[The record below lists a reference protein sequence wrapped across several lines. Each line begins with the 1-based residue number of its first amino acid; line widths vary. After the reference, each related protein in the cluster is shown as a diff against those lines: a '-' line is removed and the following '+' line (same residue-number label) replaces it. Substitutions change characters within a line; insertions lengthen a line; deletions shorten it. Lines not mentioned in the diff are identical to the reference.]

1 MCSRVSE
8 DCGSPKVS
16 RQQTLSDVAQIID
29 CEHKTAPKAKTGEEF
44 AFSVGTPALR
54 LNYINLDEAKPVDLA
69 TYREWTKRS
78 EPCQGDV
85 ILAREAPVGGVGI
98 VGPNQRVCLGQRTV
112 LIRANSEIVNS
123 HFLYYYLQSSFIQKW
138 MSERSSG
145 STVAHLNVSDIRNL
159 PINYLPSLSEQKSIS
174 SRINDLDLL
183 AQHDR
188 TFLKSISDHLMDLV
202 PHFQRSRESVSLG
215 NLYEVG
221 LSGVW
226 GDDNHS
232 SKASIPVSVLRG
244 KDLEDYFLTL
254 EFSPP
259 TRYLSQAQIA
269 SRKII
274 RGEIWTAGSGSLGP
288 SLPITAETET
298 IGNFENLLYS
308 NFIKRLVPISSN
320 DFYGISWLCM
330 VSAWKKGEFQNYRS
344 GTAMPNLDADFM
356 LQGVQ
361 VPLLSEVER
370 SEINRLVDVFLSSEI
385 RREIN
390 SCRENK
396 YRFIEIL
403 YPARDSS
410 RSDFVKI

>member
-1 MCSRVSE
+1 MYSRASE
-8 DCGSPKVS
+8 DYGLPKVS
-16 RQQTLSDVAQIID
+16 KQQILSDVAQIID
-29 CEHKTAPKAKTGEEF
+29 CEHKTAPKAKAGEEF

-54 LNYINLDEAKPVDLA
+54 LNYINLDETKPVDLA
-69 TYREWTKRS
+69 TYREWTKRV

-112 LIRANSEIVNS
+112 LIRANPEILDS
-123 HFLYYYLQSSFIQKW
+123 HFLYYFLQSSFIQNW

-145 STVAHLNVSDIRNL
+145 STVAHLNVSDIRNI
-159 PINYLPSLSEQKSIS
+159 PINDLPSLSEQKYIS
-174 SRINDLDLL
+174 SRINTLDLL

-202 PHFQRSRESVSLG
+202 QHFQRSKELVSLG
-215 NLYEVG
+215 KLYEVG

-226 GDDNHS
+226 GDDEQS
-232 SKASIPVSVLRG
+232 PKAPIPVSVLRG

-259 TRYLSQAQIA
+259 TRYLSNAQIA

-298 IGNFENLLYS
+298 MGNFENLLYS

-370 SEINRLVDVFLSSEI
+370 YEINRLVDVFLSSEI

-403 YPARDSS
+403 YPVRDSS
-410 RSDFVKI
+410 RSDIVKI